1 MAAMGCVPAFAA
13 GAATTTTLTM
23 TSGGATVASG
33 GTVVLPAKVT
43 LTATVVAGATPVT
56 KGTVKFCN
64 GTAPVCSDINLIGT
78 AQLTAAGT
86 ASLTFVP
93 PITPPNTATPPVTT
107 PHSYTAVFLPTT
119 ADLGSTSAVS
129 TLYVSGTFPTTSVLT
144 SVQTATNPPPY
155 IYTLTDT
162 VTATTQ
168 AYPTGTVTFYDTSD
182 VLTPASA
189 GPPAVPAT
197 YLALGTAPI
206 VSGSST
212 FVLKAQP
219 LVTSS
224 NLPRYLAVGDLN
236 GDGIPDIAV
245 SDFGINPTTNH
256 STVDIYFGNGDGTF
270 TAGPILNVSTGNGPQ
285 FTVLGDFNNDG
296 CLDIISESY
305 TANSLYLFLNTKTNG
320 VCTGTFGAVKT
331 ITNAAIY
338 GPGGIGVGDFNGD
351 GNLDIVV
358 ANNSSPS
365 TNPSTGTTSN
375 IFFGDGT
382 GNFTLGGNLTPGG
395 TINPQF
401 FAIGDYNG
409 DGFPDIAVANNA
421 TNTINIYLNSGTG
434 TFTLKQTL
442 ATTAGNIIILPADV
456 NKDGKIDL
464 VVSTSS
470 TTAPINVWTGN
481 GDGTFTA
488 AANPPA
494 TGASYA
500 SVAVADFNGDGNVDI
515 ITTTNP
521 NNGTDGNVS
530 VLLGNGNGTFQAP
543 TATQSDEGLDT
554 LSLAVGDFNGDGY
567 ADVALANFSSNN
579 LAIYTAGYQTTGTAT
594 ANLPGVTL
602 YGATVNPHLADAV
615 FPTNAIYTT
624 STSNTVPLIP
634 NILPG
639 TAPSES
645 LTMTATPV
653 TTDYGQQ
660 VALQA
665 TFTYINLGPS
675 YQPNGGTVTFYQV
688 ATNGNLTSLG
698 TATLGTVANPGCST
712 VTAGTPSVT
721 TTTCISTLLNTTTL
735 PIGAD
740 KLEVSYNLVAPPALP
755 AAPATNGANAN
766 FTGLISPTVNVTVG
780 QVSGSGDTVTA
791 APNPTAYG
799 DPDVLTFC
807 IPVGTGTNLG
817 ANVPSGSVQF
827 SVGTPA
833 VNLNGP
839 VTIGTTPTTVNGVSC
854 YVATTTTSALPVGSD
869 TVTATFT
876 AGANSGYASAA
887 PTVPVSVAKAPI
899 TNPIDPLLSQSF
911 TATTTP
917 ATNPTTQAFGKP
929 VTLTY
934 TVPVAMGNTPP
945 TGPVV
950 FTNGTTT
957 LGTCTTFTAGTTV
970 NGITPYSCSLA
981 TSALPVGNPDTVTAT
996 YTTNDPN
1003 YAGGAPALT
1012 APVIVTPSAAG
1023 GNLTATPATPFSG
1036 APVTITETL
1045 LPVNGVCPTAPV
1057 SFYNGGTLANNVDT
1071 GGTLITASTGANP
1084 STVSPVPATGTPT
1097 SCVASIQTTS
1107 LPVGTNNI
1115 FATEPAAGSFS
1126 AVGSGP
1132 AVVTVGQ
1139 NPGTNDTVTV
1149 SPSPT
1154 TFGSPTTLTF
1164 CIPVVAGA
1172 ALPTGTVTFTVGG
1185 VTVVSTPASPITIS
1199 QAPTNGCYLATTT
1212 TTNLPVGAPTTVTG
1226 TYTPGPTSG
1235 YGPGAPKGTV
1245 TVAPVNPISVVTY
1258 GPANPTCSV
1267 TLVTL
1272 TDTITPVNGVIP
1284 TGTVQFY
1291 TNTGPIGAP
1300 VTITA
1305 ANNGVA
1311 TLQIALPCGTTG
1323 IYAIFTG
1330 NSPYGTST
1338 APTVPLNLANFTIA
1352 ATPPAQT
1359 VNPGDTTV
1367 YTVSL
1372 SGAGGVAYTSPVT
1385 LTATGLPPGAT
1396 VTFGTT
1402 TYVPGVGPTPTS
1414 MTIVT
1419 SPTVAMVKPTR
1430 GGSDIYYGLLLL
1442 PLLGIRRIRKKIRT
1456 LPRGI
1461 AYGLAALVVLAGL
1474 GAMTGCQGGYFGGP
1488 PQTYVIT
1495 VTGTSGTLSHSTTV
1509 TLTVE

>member
-1 MAAMGCVPAFAA
+1 MRLKSPSQLSAGFSQCLARRSFFKSKSVRAVATCVAMAAMGCVPAFAA
-13 GAATTTTLTM
+13 GAATTTTLTI
-23 TSGGATVASG
+23 TSGGVTVASG

-64 GTAPVCSDINLIGT
+64 STAPVCSDINLIGT

-86 ASLTFVP
+86 ASFTFVP

-119 ADLGSTSAVS
+119 ADLGSTSAAS
-129 TLYVSGTFPTTSVLT
+129 TLFVSGTFPTSSVLT

-206 VSGSST
+206 VSGSSK
-212 FVLKAQP
+212 FVLNAQA
-219 LVTSS
+219 LVPSA

-996 YTTNDPN
+996 YTSTAPN

-1012 APVIVTPSAAG
+1012 APVIVTA
-1023 GNLTATPATPFSG
+1023 
-1036 APVTITETL
+1036 V
-1045 LPVNGVCPTAPV
+1045 
-1057 SFYNGGTLANNVDT
+1057 T
-1071 GGTLITASTGANP
+1071 GG
-1084 STVSPVPATGTPT
+1084 
-1097 SCVASIQTTS
+1097 
-1107 LPVGTNNI
+1107 
-1115 FATEPAAGSFS
+1115 
-1126 AVGSGP
+1126 
-1132 AVVTVGQ
+1132 
-1139 NPGTNDTVTV
+1139 DTVTV
-1149 SPSPT
+1149 SPNPT
-1154 TFGSPTTLTF
+1154 VFGGPVVISF
-1164 CIPVVAGA
+1164 CIPVVTGTGT
-1172 ALPTGTVTFTVGG
+1172 PTGTVTFSTGG
-1185 VTVVSTPASPITIS
+1185 TTINTPVTIGTTPT
-1199 QAPTNGCYLATTT
+1199 TLNGQSCYVATTT
-1212 TTNLPVGAPTTVTG
+1212 TSGLPVGAPTTVTG
-1226 TYTPGPTSG
+1226 TYAPGPTSP
-1235 YGPGAPKGTV
+1235 YGPAAPTGTV
-1245 TVAPVNPISVVTY
+1245 TVTPVDPTSVVTY
-1258 GPANPTCSV
+1258 GPTNPTCSV

-1291 TNTGPIGAP
+1291 TNAGPIGAP

-1311 TLQIALPCGTTG
+1311 TLQIALPCGTTAV
-1323 IYAIFTG
+1323 YAIFTG
-1330 NSPYGTST
+1330 LSPYGPST
-1338 APTVPLNLANFTIA
+1338 APNVPVNSADFTIA
-1352 ATPPAQT
+1352 AKPPTQT
-1359 VNPGDTTV
+1359 VNPGDTAV

-1372 SGAGGVAYTSPVT
+1372 AGAGGVAFTSPVT

-1396 VTFGTT
+1396 VSFGTT

-1430 GGSDIYYGLLLL
+1430 GGSDIFYGLLLL
-1442 PLLGIRRIRKKIRT
+1442 PLLGIRRVRRKIRA
-1456 LPRGI
+1456 LPKGI

-1488 PQTYVIT
+1488 PQTYTIT